1 MKTLGDPIIRG
12 KSPKHARIPFHFQLA
27 TNDCAP
33 ACVMAIVDYYRLSVD
48 VRQLRATLFPEE
60 ANGVSIRH
68 FQRLSRWFN
77 VQLGRADQLQP
88 DSVATP
94 YIAYW
99 PKQSH
104 YVVVWRVTATAVT
117 LGDPAVGVVRMSR
130 REFCTYWDGIA
141 IVLQPYELDERA
153 SIRSRPSLWKVVQRL
168 FYHQWYRLILLAIP
182 ATALGVINAIFA
194 IAFPFFLQ
202 NMRKMVHITL
212 GFVVISLVLSAV
224 TGGLTAFVKR
234 RIALDIVRD
243 LAPNLQRLSPQFYT
257 VGDAY
262 TRFQDVQH
270 VVDAITGLARD
281 LPYAIMIWMG
291 ALWYLTDQASTVAG
305 VMIGLLVVVLG
316 CLSPFVRRV
325 RNYFYLIRLRTANLN
340 NSLIRSWGGR
350 IDTIYDPWQELVAT
364 TFHQSLWNVP
374 ITTVM
379 QQTSSLG
386 IVAVGL
392 FAGLH
397 SHRLGMAPLLSLI
410 FLVNYMTGATYAL
423 YTKYVSWQTTTP
435 SLFRIQDFL
444 NVTLNIISEPDS
456 Q

>member
-1 MKTLGDPIIRG
+1 MISG
-12 KSPKHARIPFHFQLA
+12 KSPKPVHIPFHFQLS
-27 TNDCAP
+27 TNDCAQ
-33 ACVMAIVDYYRLSVD
+33 ACVMAIVDYYGVLVN
-48 VRQLRATLFPEE
+48 VRQLRAALFPDT
-60 ANGVSIRH
+60 AKGTTIRH
-68 FQRLSRWFN
+68 FQQLSQWFN
-77 VQLGRADQLQP
+77 VQLGRADQNQP
-88 DSVATP
+88 DGIATP

-104 YVVVWRVTATAVT
+104 YVVVWRVTATTVT

-130 REFCTYWDGIA
+130 REFCTYWNGIV
-141 IVLQPYELDERA
+141 IRLQPYELHDAA
-153 SIRSRPSLWKVVQRL
+153 STPPQQSLWNVVLRL
-168 FYHQWYRLILLAIP
+168 FHHQGYRLTLLAIP
-182 ATALGVINAIFA
+182 ATVLGMINAIFA

-202 NMRKMVHITL
+202 NTAEMVRIAL

-224 TGGLTAFVKR
+224 TSGLTAFVKR
-234 RIALDIVRD
+234 RMALDIVRD
-243 LAPNLQRLSPQFYT
+243 LAPTLQYLSPQFYT

-281 LPYAIMIWMG
+281 LPYALMIWIG
-291 ALWYLTDQASTVAG
+291 ALWYLTERASTVAA
-305 VMIGLLVVVLG
+305 VMLGLLVAIIV

-340 NSLIRSWGGR
+340 NSLVRSWGGR
-350 IDTIYDPWQELVAT
+350 LDTIYAPWQELVTT
-364 TFHQSLWNVP
+364 TFRQALWNIP

-397 SHRLGMAPLLSLI
+397 SHRFGMAPLLSLI
-410 FLVNYMTGATYAL
+410 FLVNYMIGATYAL
-423 YTKYVSWQTTTP
+423 YQKYVAWQTMTP

-444 NVTLNIISEPDS
+444 NIATDENKPDL